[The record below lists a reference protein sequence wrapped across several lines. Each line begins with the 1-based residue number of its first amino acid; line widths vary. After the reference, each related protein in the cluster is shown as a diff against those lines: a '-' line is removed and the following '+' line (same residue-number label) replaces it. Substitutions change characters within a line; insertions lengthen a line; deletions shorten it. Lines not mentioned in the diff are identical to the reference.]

1 MLPTQANTSTFLRKD
16 PQKIS
21 ASFRIAVKD
30 LIDPALHSK
39 WLAASGKWLAASE
52 NAHEKHS
59 VLEFAILNFKKR
71 RADASARKHHQ
82 LVRISSMLGKG
93 MNMSPLNSKRI

>member
-1 MLPTQANTSTFLRKD
+1 VLPTQANTSTFLRKD
-16 PQKIS
+16 PQKIH

-30 LIDPALHSK
+30 LIDPALHS
-39 WLAASGKWLAASE
+39 KWLAASE

-93 MNMSPLNSKRI
+93 MNMSPF